1 MIRLAFLCLLLLPG
15 GLALA
20 QHDHRHANTYAYT
33 LGERLEYRE
42 STDSLFWDLGGR
54 WGGDYHKF
62 AWKTEG
68 QYANGET
75 DDAELELLYERAWT
89 AFFDLQF
96 GIRYADTETGGITS
110 AVAGTQGL
118 FPFRVES
125 DLALFL
131 SEDGDVTGR
140 AEFEKDFFLAERML
154 IQPRAEIGVAFQDIA
169 AQDIDAGLSKLSLGV
184 RLRYELTRKFAPYI
198 GIAWDK
204 KFRGAAGDA
213 EDTTALA
220 GIRFWF

>member
-1 MIRLAFLCLLLLPG
+1 MIRRASLCLLLLPG
-15 GLALA
+15 GFALA
-20 QHDHRHANTYAYT
+20 QHDHRHEHTYAYT

-42 STDSLFWDLGGR
+42 STDSLFWDFGGR

-68 QYANGET
+68 QYVDGAT
-75 DDAELELLYERAWT
+75 DDAELELLYARAWT

-96 GIRYADTETGGITS
+96 GIRYADTTAGGITS

-118 FPFRVES
+118 LPYRVES

-131 SEDGDVTGR
+131 SENGDVSGR
-140 AEFEKDFFLAERML
+140 AEFEKDFFLAERL
-154 IQPRAEIGVAFQDIA
+154 VVQPRAEIGVAFQDVP

-184 RLRYELTRKFAPYI
+184 RLRYDLTRKFAPYL
-198 GIAWDK
+198 GVAWEK
-204 KFRGAAGDA
+204 SFRDTAGDD

-220 GIRFWF
+220 GMRFWF